1 MRSYA
6 ERTEININTNTT
18 MNTIPNSPNDMPPEW
33 RRDPRNIQQ
42 AITALEEF
50 EFVVLTFCRNDTDD
64 GGDWEIEIQGR
75 GKLRIKANH
84 RYFPN
89 ALWFADKM
97 ADAAAQEQAEKRKAA
112 REAALAKLTTE
123 ERRMLGL

>member
-1 MRSYA
+1 M
-6 ERTEININTNTT
+6 NTT
-18 MNTIPNSPNDMPPEW
+18 MNTIPNGPNDMPPEW

-50 EFVVLTFCRNDTDD
+50 EFVEMLFVRNEDTDGD
-64 GGDWEIEIQGR
+64 GGTWQIEIQGS
-75 GKLRIKANH
+75 GTLRVRAAH
-84 RYFPN
+84 PQFAN
-89 ALWFADKM
+89 ALWFAVTM
-97 ADAAAQEQAEKRKAA
+97 ADAAAQEAVEQRKAA

>member
-1 MRSYA
+1 
-6 ERTEININTNTT
+6 
-18 MNTIPNSPNDMPPEW
+18 MPPEW

-50 EFVVLTFCRNDTDD
+50 EFVKLAFYRHVGE
-64 GGDWEIEIQGR
+64 GGSWEIEIEGR
-75 GKLRIKANH
+75 GALRVEAAH
-84 RYFPN
+84 TQFAN
-89 ALWFADKM
+89 ALWFAVTM

-112 REAALAKLTTE
+112 RKAALAKLTTE